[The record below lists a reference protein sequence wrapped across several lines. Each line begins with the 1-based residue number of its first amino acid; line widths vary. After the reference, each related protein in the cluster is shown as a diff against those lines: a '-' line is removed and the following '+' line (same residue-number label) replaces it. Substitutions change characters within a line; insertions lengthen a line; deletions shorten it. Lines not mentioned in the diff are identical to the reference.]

1 MHYSLTFEI
10 NSPKTNS
17 EDSETA
23 TGTPESTTTSGLREM
38 VTKALQEEASL
49 PIDLETLNFDPGMM
63 ATLILF
69 FKLKFTFHGGTVGCS
84 SWWGGSDTV
93 HCI

>member
-17 EDSETA
+17 ENSETA
-23 TGTPESTTTSGLREM
+23 TGAPESTTNSGLREL

-49 PIDLETLNFDPGMM
+49 PIDLETLNFDPGVTQ
-63 ATLILF
+63 TLILS
-69 FKLKFTFHGGTVGCS
+69 LSVQ
-84 SWWGGSDTV
+84 
-93 HCI
+93 